1 MKYDRSEIMKRA
13 CAGKR
18 KLSRKERVSAMKNLK
33 LETCM
38 RIFSRYDIE
47 MYKYLEGRKESELNM
62 AEVSG
67 YARDLRDANKK

>member
-1 MKYDRSEIMKRA
+1 
-13 CAGKR
+13 
-18 KLSRKERVSAMKNLK
+18 MKNLK
-33 LETCM
+33 LKTCM
-38 RIFSRYDIE
+38 SVFSKYDIE

>member
-1 MKYDRSEIMKRA
+1 M
-13 CAGKR
+13 
-18 KLSRKERVSAMKNLK
+18 SRKERVSAMKNLK
-33 LETCM
+33 LKTCM
-38 RIFSRYDIE
+38 SIFEKYDIE